1 MSLVS
6 PNFMKLGYEINTLFS
21 GILYNDSKFKKR
33 AVFITILFTRKAI
46 FVWKQRLK
54 ETLLSHF
61 IVL

>member
-1 MSLVS
+1 
-6 PNFMKLGYEINTLFS
+6 MKLGYEINTLFS